1 MKITDIEVFPLGYVR
16 EYPSAFVRSFAL
28 VKVHTDAGLVG
39 WGEASDCFGH
49 SDPLAI
55 RQIVEEE
62 LKRHLIGEDPL
73 LIEQHMRRLQQ
84 WLYRTMGLS
93 GAIVQAL
100 SGVEIALWDIRG
112 KAKGEPIHRMLGTYR
127 DRVAIYGAGTIAFEQ
142 PPDWHVKFFEPLL
155 TRGCTT
161 IKLRIGNSLRRD
173 VDLVKGVRQIV
184 GDGIDL
190 IVDGKFN
197 YTLPSAIKLARRL
210 EEYDV
215 LYLEEPMPQYDL
227 EALAALRAGTNLPIA
242 YGEHA
247 YTVHEFRDLIVRR
260 AANVLQPDATL
271 VGGLAEARKVCT
283 LAEAWGMPVSPHCGG
298 LTAVGVAA
306 NVHLSAAAPTFTVLE
321 YDATP
326 GQPLREE
333 LLKDGL
339 FSPDRIAD
347 GCLAVPEGPGL
358 GIEVDEAVLA
368 KYPYRQRGQTKDLP
382 GYGTPH
388 L

>member
-1 MKITDIEVFPLGYVR
+1 MQITDIDVLPLAYVR

-28 VKVHTDAGLVG
+28 VKVQTDEGVVG

-49 SDPLAI
+49 SNPLVV
-55 RQIVEEE
+55 RQIVAEE
-62 LKRHLIGEDPL
+62 LRRHLVGEDPL
-73 LIEQHMRRLQQ
+73 PIERHMRRLHQ

-93 GAIVQAL
+93 GAVVQAL

-112 KAKGEPIHRMLGTYR
+112 KVKGEPIHRMLGSYR
-127 DRVAIYGAGTIAFEQ
+127 DRVAVYGAGTIAFDQ
-142 PPDWHVKFFEPLL
+142 PPDWHVKFFDHLL
-155 TRGCTT
+155 ERGVKTL
-161 IKLRIGNSLRRD
+161 KLRIGNSLRWD
-173 VDLVKGVRQIV
+173 VDLVRGVRRIV
-184 GDGIDL
+184 GDEID
-190 IVDGKFN
+190 IVVDGKFN
-197 YTLPSAIKLARRL
+197 YMLPTAIRLARHL
-210 EEYDV
+210 EECDV

-227 EALAALRAGTNLPIA
+227 DALATLKASSGLPIA
-242 YGEHA
+242 YGEHT
-247 YTVHEFRDLIVRR
+247 YTVHEFRDLISRK
-260 AANVLQPDATL
+260 AADVLQPDATL

-283 LAEAWGMPVSPHCGG
+283 LAEAWGMPISPHCGG

-333 LLKDGL
+333 LLNDGI
-339 FSPDRIAD
+339 FSPDRIED

-358 GIEVDEAVLA
+358 GIEVDETVLER
-368 KYPYRQRGQTKDLP
+368 YPYRQRGEAKDLP